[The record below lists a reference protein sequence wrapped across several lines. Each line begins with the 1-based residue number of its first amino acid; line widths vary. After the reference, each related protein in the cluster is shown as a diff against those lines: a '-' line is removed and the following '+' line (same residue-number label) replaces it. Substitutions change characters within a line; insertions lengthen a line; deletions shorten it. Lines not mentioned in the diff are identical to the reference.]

1 MNDEGKSFP
10 IYLEIPYYLTKW
22 VVLLFVKLRAIPTD
36 EGSRYYKHFSG
47 NGFIKP
53 NYYWFMDELKERDAL
68 AYFII
73 IITANAGVILL
84 VLLIFSLLFR

>member
-1 MNDEGKSFP
+1 MNYEPKSFP
-10 IYLEIPYYLTKW
+10 FYLEIPYYLTKW
-22 VVLLFVKLRAIPTD
+22 VVALLVKLRAIPTD

-73 IITANAGVILL
+73 IITANVAVISL
-84 VLLIFSLLFR
+84 VLITFSLLFR